1 MTWCS
6 ETQEDLL
13 NQWSHRLCPV
23 LTLHAPLW
31 FPCGLLLPLELK
43 AALAPVLSNGP
54 PPSPSFPLC
63 YTSPFLSI
71 VSSLHIHH
79 TMLLMFK
86 VCRNKVY
93 HVFRSPCTQHEVF
106 TACPGP
112 AVPFC
117 IFVFAFH
124 DAWLF
129 FLGDFGYNHCTTDG
143 GTLNQQRGLQMCS
156 KCVTGQKFQ
165 KANHLMVKNRF
176 RKKQKAIS

>member
-1 MTWCS
+1 MRTCLISEVIGSALFSHCMLLSDSHVVCS
-6 ETQEDLL
+6 CLL
-13 NQWSHRLCPV
+13 SWR
-23 LTLHAPLW
+23 
-31 FPCGLLLPLELK
+31 LLLLLFFQMDPL
-43 AALAPVLSNGP
+43 
-54 PPSPSFPLC
+54 PSPSFPLC

-143 GTLNQQRGLQMCS
+143 GTLNQQRSLQMCS
-156 KCVTGQKFQ
+156 KCITGQKFQ